1 MTEEGMLILGT
12 AEDKMNK
19 TLDFLNETLLSIRA
33 GKASTNVLKGI
44 TVDYYGS
51 QTPVDQVASV
61 NIPDAKTILIQPWD
75 RGMIGA
81 IEKAIINA
89 NIGMTPS
96 NNGEAIRLNVP
107 VLTEERRKEL
117 VKQVRSEAE
126 NARVGL
132 RNARRDA
139 VDAFK
144 KAQKNGMS
152 EDEAKGGEEEA
163 QKLIDKMG
171 KKLDELVAKKEKEI
185 MTV

>member
-1 MTEEGMLILGT
+1 MTEASKAILGI

-33 GKASTNVLKGI
+33 GKASPNVLKGI
-44 TVDYYGS
+44 TVDYYGV
-51 QTPVDQVASV
+51 QTPVDQIVSV
-61 NIPDAKTILIQPWD
+61 NIPDAKTINIQPWD
-75 RGMIGA
+75 RNMIGA

-96 NNGEAIRLNVP
+96 NNGESIRLNVP

-126 NARVGL
+126 NARVGM

-144 KAQKNGMS
+144 KARKDGMP
-152 EDEAKGGEEEA
+152 EDEAKGGEDEA
-163 QKLIDKMG
+163 QKLIDKMS
-171 KKLDELVAKKEKEI
+171 KKLDEMVAKKEKEI